1 MKRSIA
7 ILLTVCLLCGLVF
20 TLTACGEDAAAPAST
35 QETASTETHET
46 ASAAQDAPAAPLP
59 ADEKKPVVTEAP
71 VVEDAPEETPDE
83 VPAAPTAMET
93 ALTFVDQ
100 DASLLAEAL
109 GEPLDKQY
117 EASCSGPG
125 DDGIWSYDGLT
136 VFTYRENGV
145 ETVVDAE

>member
-20 TLTACGEDAAAPAST
+20 TLIACGEDAAAPAST
-35 QETASTETHET
+35 PDASAKTHKT

-59 ADEKKPVVTEAP
+59 AGEKKPVVTEAP

-93 ALTFVDQ
+93 ALTFVD
-100 DASLLAEAL
+100 
-109 GEPLDKQY
+109 
-117 EASCSGPG
+117 
-125 DDGIWSYDGLT
+125 
-136 VFTYRENGV
+136 
-145 ETVVDAE
+145 

>member
-1 MKRSIA
+1 M
-7 ILLTVCLLCGLVF
+7 
-20 TLTACGEDAAAPAST
+20 
-35 QETASTETHET
+35 
-46 ASAAQDAPAAPLP
+46 
-59 ADEKKPVVTEAP
+59 
-71 VVEDAPEETPDE
+71 EDAPEETPDE

-93 ALTFVDQ
+93 TLTFVDQ

-125 DDGIWSYDGLT
+125 DDGIWSYEGLT

>member
-7 ILLTVCLLCGLVF
+7 ILLTVCLLCGLEF

-35 QETASTETHET
+35 PDASAKTHET
-46 ASAAQDAPAAPLP
+46 ASAAQDPSAIPLP

-100 DASLLAEAL
+100 DASLLAKAL

-117 EASCSGPG
+117 EASCSGLG

-136 VFTYRENGV
+136 VFTYLENGA
-145 ETVVDAE
+145 ETVVDVE

>member
-20 TLTACGEDAAAPAST
+20 TLTACGEDAAPAST
-35 QETASTETHET
+35 PNASAKTQET
-46 ASAAQDAPAAPLP
+46 ASAAQDPSAIPLP

-83 VPAAPTAMET
+83 VPAEPTAMET

>member
-20 TLTACGEDAAAPAST
+20 TLTACGEDAAPAST
-35 QETASTETHET
+35 PNASAKTQET
-46 ASAAQDAPAAPLP
+46 ASAAQDSSAIPLP

-83 VPAAPTAMET
+83 VPAEPTAMET

>member
-1 MKRSIA
+1 MKRRIA

-20 TLTACGEDAAAPAST
+20 TLTACGEDAAPASTPDASAKT
-35 QETASTETHET
+35 QETAS
-46 ASAAQDAPAAPLP
+46 AAPDPSAIPLP
-59 ADEKKPVVTEAP
+59 ADEKKPVVTEEPVAVEEP
-71 VVEDAPEETPDE
+71 VVEETPEETPAE
-83 VPAAPTAMET
+83 PTAMET

-125 DDGIWSYDGLT
+125 DDGIWIYDGLT
-136 VFTYRENGV
+136 VFTYLENGV

>member
-35 QETASTETHET
+35 QEAASTETQEA
-46 ASAAQDAPAAPLP
+46 ASAAQDASAAPLP
-59 ADEKKPVVTEAP
+59 ADERKPVVTEDPAA
-71 VVEDAPEETPDE
+71 ENAPEETPDAA
-83 VPAAPTAMET
+83 PAAPTALQT
-93 ALTFVDQ
+93 ALGFVDQ
-100 DASLLAEAL
+100 DVSLLVEAL

-117 EASCSGPG
+117 EVSCSGPG

>member
-1 MKRSIA
+1 MRRSIA

-20 TLTACGEDAAAPAST
+20 TLTACGEDAAPAST
-35 QETASTETHET
+35 PDASAKTQET

-83 VPAAPTAMET
+83 VPAAPTALET
-93 ALTFVDQ
+93 ALGFVDQ
-100 DASLLAEAL
+100 DVFLLVEAL

>member
-35 QETASTETHET
+35 PDASAKTQET

-59 ADEKKPVVTEAP
+59 AGEKKPVVTEAP

-83 VPAAPTAMET
+83 VPAAPTALET
-93 ALTFVDQ
+93 ALGFVDQ

>member
-7 ILLTVCLLCGLVF
+7 ILLAVCLLCGLVF

-35 QETASTETHET
+35 PDASAKTQET

-71 VVEDAPEETPDE
+71 VVGDAPEETPDE

-109 GEPLDKQY
+109 GEPLEKLY

>member
-20 TLTACGEDAAAPAST
+20 TLTACGEDAAPAST
-35 QETASTETHET
+35 PNASAKTQET
-46 ASAAQDAPAAPLP
+46 ASAAQDPSAIPLP

-83 VPAAPTAMET
+83 VPAEPTAMET

-125 DDGIWSYDGLT
+125 DDGIWSYDGFT
-136 VFTYRENGV
+136 VFTYLENGT
-145 ETVVDAE
+145 ETVVDVE

>member
-35 QETASTETHET
+35 PDASAKTQETAY
-46 ASAAQDAPAAPLP
+46 AAQDAPAAPLP
-59 ADEKKPVVTEAP
+59 AGEKKPVVTEAP

-83 VPAAPTAMET
+83 VPAAPTALET
-93 ALTFVDQ
+93 ALGFVDQ
-100 DASLLAEAL
+100 DVFLLAEAL

>member
-35 QETASTETHET
+35 PDASAKTQET

-59 ADEKKPVVTEAP
+59 AGEKKPVVTEAP

-83 VPAAPTAMET
+83 VPAAPTALET
-93 ALTFVDQ
+93 ALGFVDQ
-100 DASLLAEAL
+100 DVFLLAEAL

>member
-20 TLTACGEDAAAPAST
+20 TLTACGEDAAPAST
-35 QETASTETHET
+35 PNASAKTQET
-46 ASAAQDAPAAPLP
+46 ASAAQDPSAIPLP

>member
-59 ADEKKPVVTEAP
+59 A
-71 VVEDAPEETPDE
+71 
-83 VPAAPTAMET
+83 
-93 ALTFVDQ
+93 
-100 DASLLAEAL
+100 
-109 GEPLDKQY
+109 
-117 EASCSGPG
+117 
-125 DDGIWSYDGLT
+125 T
-136 VFTYRENGV
+136 VLV
-145 ETVVDAE
+145 

>member
-1 MKRSIA
+1 MKRRIA

-20 TLTACGEDAAAPAST
+20 TLTACGEDAAPAST
-35 QETASTETHET
+35 PDASAKTQET
-46 ASAAQDAPAAPLP
+46 ASAAQDPSAIPLP

-83 VPAAPTAMET
+83 VPAAPTALET
-93 ALTFVDQ
+93 ALGFVDQ
-100 DASLLAEAL
+100 DVSLLVEAL

>member
-35 QETASTETHET
+35 PDASAKTQET

-59 ADEKKPVVTEAP
+59 AGEKKPVVTEAP
-71 VVEDAPEETPDE
+71 VVEDAPEKTPDE

-136 VFTYRENGV
+136 VFIYRENGV